1 MFASLLDYHRRV
13 FLCNVKLLVEQ
24 QIRGLMVDQEA
35 LKQCHEEML
44 RRITRAMH
52 SFLNCPLIA
61 HHIAEYNGAVRD
73 AWMRSQPP
81 THTKAGEESK
91 RWAAWR
97 DREAKVMKEKGFNPN
112 SKKQLRWIFF
122 DCLGMKP
129 VLYTE
134 TGLPEVSRKTLP
146 AFGEPGKLLGAYNK
160 LVKRRGY
167 VERMIERTAR
177 DGILHPQFNTVGTVT
192 LRLGGS
198 GKLNL
203 SQMPKVADFLLA
215 LKARPG
221 MKLIQADAEA
231 LEPTVLAE
239 FSQDKTLMAL
249 YGPNAKPNDIYL
261 YVSAK
266 IPSLGVEIRKYYDP
280 DNPTPASI
288 ALAKKHC
295 KKDRAIAK
303 ILVLSAAYLAGPET
317 IHLSLSL
324 AGIEISLNEV
334 KKIHR
339 DYWRLFRGVKDFE
352 GTLKDI
358 WTSNIRDPKIVPASW
373 IPSVLGTPICVPSA
387 PKQFKDIV
395 NRFCQ
400 TSGHQILQLWIYHI
414 DRLRTER
421 KVEMYPWFVDQHDET
436 IWEAPDAH
444 VAAAEQILKDAL
456 DAANAELDM
465 GIKIKAPPMIASNLA
480 EIKDPDG
487 YKEILEQR
495 MAA

>member
-1 MFASLLDYHRRV
+1 MFASVLDYHKRI
-13 FLCNVKLLVEQ
+13 FLTSVRLIVEQ
-24 QIRGLMVDQEA
+24 QIRGLLVDQTD
-35 LKQCHEEML
+35 LKQCHETLLL
-44 RRITRAMH
+44 RIKGAME
-52 SFLNCPLIA
+52 SFLCQPLIA
-61 HHIAEYNGAVRD
+61 HHIAEYNGAVHA
-73 AWMRSQPP
+73 AWIAAQPAKL
-81 THTKAGEESK
+81 TAKGEESK

-97 DREAKVMKEKGFNPN
+97 DREAKVMEEKGFNPN

-129 VLYTE
+129 VSYTE
-134 TGLPEVSRKTLP
+134 TGLPEVSKKTLP
-146 AFGEPGKLLGAYNK
+146 AFGEPGKLLAEYNK

-203 SQMPKVADFLLA
+203 QQMPKVADFLMA

-221 MKLIQADAEA
+221 MKLVQLDFAAV
-231 LEPTVLAE
+231 EPTVLAE
-239 FSQDKTLMAL
+239 FSQDKTLLAL
-249 YGPNAKPNDIYL
+249 YGPNAPADQDIYL

-266 IPSLGVEIRKYYDP
+266 IPALSANIRKYYDP
-280 DNPTPASI
+280 DKPTKEGI

-295 KKDRAIAK
+295 KVDRQIAK
-303 ILVLSAAYLAGPET
+303 VVVLSAAYNAGPPKIHET
-317 IHLSLSL
+317 LTL
-324 AGIEISLNEV
+324 AGIDITLNQV
-334 KKIHR
+334 RQIHR
-339 DYWRLFRGVKDFE
+339 DYWRLFWGVKRFDE
-352 GTLKDI
+352 TLKDL
-358 WTSNIRDPKIVPASW
+358 WAANKGW
-373 IPSVLGTPICVPSA
+373 FPSVLGTPICVAEPLL
-387 PKQFKDIV
+387 KDAV

-421 KVEMYPWFVDQHDET
+421 GIEMYPWIVDFHDEG
-436 IWEAPDAH
+436 IWEVPEANAEA
-444 VAAAEQILKDAL
+444 VAQLMTDAL
-456 DAANAELDM
+456 DATNAELDM
-465 GIKIKAPPMIASNLA
+465 GIKIKGDPMIADNLA

-495 MAA
+495 TAA